1 MDGAAA
7 MNEVA
12 AGHEEVDPQRIAE
25 EAWTRLASIFW
36 RRRPEWLRAAADEG
50 LTPPH
55 AVALMRLRDDAPP
68 LLGDIARE
76 MHCDAS
82 YATALADRLEE
93 RGLATRRP
101 SLQDRRAKELVL
113 TDAGRAVQER
123 LRASFRRPPP
133 AFLELSEDD
142 LRTLVEIARRV
153 SPDGGP
159 VDWLGAR

>member
-1 MDGAAA
+1 MSD
-7 MNEVA
+7 VA
-12 AGHEEVDPQRIAE
+12 TVLEADPQRLAE
-25 EAWTRLASIFW
+25 EAWSRLAALFW
-36 RRRPEWLRAAADEG
+36 QRRPEWLKAGAAEG

-68 LLGDIARE
+68 HLGHLARD

-93 RGLATRRP
+93 KGLATRRP
-101 SLQDRRAKELVL
+101 SPQDRRAKELVL
-113 TDAGRAVQER
+113 TEAGRAAQER

-133 AFLELSEDD
+133 ALLELSQDE

-153 SPDGGP
+153 SPDAGP
-159 VDWLGAR
+159 VDWLPGTR